1 MKTKH
6 KGLYIALEASLAG
19 AVAMA
24 VAGATAYAVRGQSD
38 LKVEERKYGQNSAYI
53 MDY

>member
-1 MKTKH
+1 MKKH

-24 VAGATAYAVRGQSD
+24 VAAYAVRGQSD
-38 LKVEERKYGQNSAYI
+38 LKVEERKFGQNSAYI
-53 MDY
+53 MHY

>member
-1 MKTKH
+1 MKTKQ

-24 VAGATAYAVRGQSD
+24 VAAYAVRGQSD
-38 LKVEERKYGQNSAYI
+38 LKVEERTFGKNSAFI